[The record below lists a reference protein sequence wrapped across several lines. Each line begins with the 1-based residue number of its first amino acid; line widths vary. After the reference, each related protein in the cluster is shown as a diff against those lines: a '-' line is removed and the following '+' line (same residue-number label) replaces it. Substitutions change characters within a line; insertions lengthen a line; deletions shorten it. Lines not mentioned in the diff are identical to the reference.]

1 MNELLI
7 LGLVLAVFAAACAVD
22 WLADEL
28 QRARLKLWA
37 AQLLWRVLDRLDCE
51 LTAWYVARIAK
62 RRVRQQWAR
71 SRGAER

>member
-7 LGLVLAVFAAACAVD
+7 LGILLAVFVVVCAAVEAVENRD
-22 WLADEL
+22 AIIAW
-28 QRARLKLWA
+28 
-37 AQLLWRVLDRLDCE
+37 LDRE
-51 LTAWYVARIAK
+51 ITAYYAAKIAK